1 MMTPPEP
8 RGTSPRSL
16 LERYLSEKLVK
27 EGLLTTEQLAE
38 ARAVQARR
46 IVSLTAAI
54 THLGLVDGARLRRLC
69 SRLVGTPSVNPGDV
83 GRAEPDALALL
94 PREFAAEFQ
103 VIPFARRGETLFVA
117 TAEPWQ
123 LPVLAEIGAR
133 TGLRVAARFVEDAAI
148 ERLLE
153 VLYGIEQRR
162 PCPPEAGD
170 AFGPQGMVPPA
181 TRQRA
186 SAPASAPD
194 ALPLIELTASPAPEA
209 TEESEELMSE
219 TTFAA
224 IYQDAAWRSGAPS
237 LPPAGRQ
244 TLAEGAPSRELPPIT
259 AGAPVTPRHEE
270 LALELFEASAP
281 ARRAKPTAAPATAAA
296 APSASR
302 PTDPP
307 APAAPSP
314 PAAAPTPP
322 TRSAAE
328 PQHAADEPA
337 AEDLG
342 ASLDEAIGA
351 PEVLSEIRPL
361 TSLAEARAALAATGD
376 SRQLGW
382 LLTRYALSKGRR
394 VALFTRRSALY
405 VGWTAAGD
413 GVDGPAVRALRLV
426 PAPGSI
432 FAAVEATGAP
442 FMGPLV
448 EHPLHHALVA
458 AFGGVYPRAVALF
471 PVHHAGRVAI
481 ALYVDGGPA
490 DRLARDV
497 ADVALLLEGV
507 PAVLERLARFARAR
521 PD

>member
-38 ARAVQARR
+38 ARAVQAQR

-153 VLYGIEQRR
+153 TLYGIKPRSRR
-162 PCPPEAGD
+162 PEAGE
-170 AFGPQGMVPPA
+170 AFGPRDVVPPA
-181 TRQRA
+181 SPKRA
-186 SAPASAPD
+186 PAPASAPA
-194 ALPLIELTASPAPEA
+194 ALPTIELTAAPAPDA
-209 TEESEELMSE
+209 AEEGEELMSE

-224 IYQDAAWRSGAPS
+224 IYQDAAWRSGASS
-237 LPPAGRQ
+237 LPPAGRP
-244 TLAEGAPSRELPPIT
+244 TAPEGAPARELPPIT
-259 AGAPVTPRHEE
+259 AGAPETPPHDDAA
-270 LALELFEASAP
+270 LALFEASAP
-281 ARRAKPTAAPATAAA
+281 ARRAKRAAAPGAEAAA
-296 APSASR
+296 ASASR

-307 APAAPSP
+307 AAPAPP
-314 PAAAPTPP
+314 PAAAPPA
-322 TRSAAE
+322 RASAAT
-328 PQHAADEPA
+328 QRAADEVP
-337 AEDLG
+337 AEDLD
-342 ASLDEAIGA
+342 ASLDEALGA
-351 PEVLSEIRPL
+351 PGTLSEIRPL
-361 TSLAEARAALAATGD
+361 TSIAEARAALAATGD

-405 VGWTAAGD
+405 VGWTAAGE
-413 GVDGPAVRALRLV
+413 GVDDQAVRALRLV

-448 EHPLHHALVA
+448 DHPLHHSLVA

-497 ADVALLLEGV
+497 AEVALLLEGV
-507 PAVLERLARFARAR
+507 PAVLERLARFARTR
-521 PD
+521 SD